1 MLLITLHQRI
11 KIFKF
16 SNYQMFNLRIRL
28 IVNIN
33 KIDIHLC
40 GIILKTISLFSDTM
54 SLGDINYKRQ
64 GKK

>member
-1 MLLITLHQRI
+1 
-11 KIFKF
+11 
-16 SNYQMFNLRIRL
+16 MFNLRIRL

-40 GIILKTISLFSDTM
+40 GIKLKTMSLFYNTM

-64 GKK
+64 GKKIKIKREESIKKLT